1 VAERAT
7 IARPYAKAAF
17 AVAREH
23 NALATW
29 SRTLQIAAALVSD
42 ERVDALI
49 TSPNVS
55 EDQLV
60 DLFSNLAGPEAGEND
75 PVRNFVRLLAKNRR
89 LGLLPDIATQ
99 FEILRS
105 ETENTATVEV
115 TSAVALTADQQAR
128 LAAALKTRLK
138 RDIVMTTSVDPELI
152 GGAVIRSGDLV
163 IDGSLKGRLARM
175 RTELSN

>member
-1 VAERAT
+1 MAERAT

-17 AVAREH
+17 AVARER

-29 SRTLQIAAALVSD
+29 SKTLQLAAGVAADPGVED
-42 ERVDALI
+42 LI

-60 DLFSNLAGPEAGEND
+60 ELFSNLDGAGQND
-75 PVRNFVRLLAKNRR
+75 EFRNFLRLLAKNRR
-89 LGLLPDIATQ
+89 LKLLSDIAAQ
-99 FEILRS
+99 FEILRADV
-105 ETENTATVEV
+105 ENTAAVEV
-115 TSAVALTADQQAR
+115 TSAVALSADQQAK

-138 RDIVMTTSVDPELI
+138 RDVVMTTAVDPSLI

-163 IDGSLKGRLARM
+163 IDGSLKGRLARL

>member
-17 AVAREH
+17 AVARERK
-23 NALATW
+23 ALGAW
-29 SRTLQIAAALVSD
+29 SRMLQIAAALVAD
-42 ERVDALI
+42 ERVDRLL
-49 TSPNVS
+49 TSPNLS

-60 DLFSNLAGPEAGEND
+60 DLFSNLNASGPDEEMG
-75 PVRNFVRLLAKNRR
+75 NFVRLLARNRR
-89 LGLLPDIATQ
+89 LTLLPNIAAQ
-99 FEILRS
+99 FETLRADV
-105 ETENTATVEV
+105 ENTAAVEV
-115 TSAVALTADQQAR
+115 TSAVSLSTEQQAA

-138 RDIVMTTSVDPELI
+138 RDVVMTMAVDPGLI

-163 IDGSLKGRLARM
+163 IDGSLKGRLARL

>member
-17 AVAREH
+17 AVARER
-23 NALATW
+23 NALAGW
-29 SRTLQIAAALVSD
+29 SKTLQLAAGVAAD
-42 ERVDALI
+42 ARVEALI
-49 TSPNVS
+49 TSPKVS

-60 DLFSNLAGPEAGEND
+60 ELFSNLDGTGANEEA
-75 PVRNFVRLLAKNRR
+75 RNFVRLLAKNRR
-89 LGLLPDIATQ
+89 LKLLPDIAAQ
-99 FEILRS
+99 FEILRADV
-105 ETENTATVEV
+105 ENTAAVEV
-115 TSAVALTADQQAR
+115 TSAVALSAEQRAK

-138 RDIVMTTSVDPELI
+138 RDVVMTTSVDPGLI

-163 IDGSLKGRLARM
+163 IDGSLKGRLARL